1 MAKGY
6 TQKEGIDYEET
17 FSLVVRSISICL
29 SLSIVSHLDLE
40 LFKIY
45 VKMAFLNGVQDEKI
59 YMNQPVGFE
68 VKGQERKV
76 CCLKCSNYGL
86 KQSFRQW

>member
-1 MAKGY
+1 
-6 TQKEGIDYEET
+6 
-17 FSLVVRSISICL
+17 
-29 SLSIVSHLDLE
+29 LE